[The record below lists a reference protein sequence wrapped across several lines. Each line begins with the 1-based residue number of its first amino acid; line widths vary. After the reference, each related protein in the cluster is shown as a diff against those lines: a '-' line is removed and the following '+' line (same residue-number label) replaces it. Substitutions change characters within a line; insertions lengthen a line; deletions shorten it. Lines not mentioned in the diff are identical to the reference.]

1 LDDDYTL
8 AILHLDY
15 QQRLQLCARDI
26 DVDAFELS
34 QYPSSMLNSTFISN
48 KIIPYP
54 TDSVPHLIPIQPEA
68 TDDGI
73 NMCEY
78 NFQGGV
84 LVVGGMQI
92 LLFELSSRGS
102 QEKVKGKR
110 KRLEAK
116 KKSTDAAEVFRAK
129 AKELERESRKK
140 KPNAVVEWPWS
151 NITTYVFLFKSIW
164 DNFSIYYSRW
174 CCVDDVPSRFIL
186 GDSFG
191 RLALLSVGNV
201 KEFGLI
207 LIPLGQV

>member
-1 LDDDYTL
+1 MDDDYTL

-34 QYPSSMLNSTFISN
+34 QHLSSLLNLTSISN

-54 TDSVPHLIPIQPEA
+54 TDSVPRLIPLQPEA
-68 TDDGI
+68 IDDGI
-73 NMCEY
+73 NMREY
-78 NFQGGV
+78 RFQGGV
-84 LVVGGMQI
+84 LVVGGTQI
-92 LLFELSSRGS
+92 HLFELSSRES

-116 KKSTDAAEVFRAK
+116 KKSTDVAEVSRAK

-151 NITTYVFLFKSIW
+151 NIASYVSLFKSI
-164 DNFSIYYSRW
+164 
-174 CCVDDVPSRFIL
+174 
-186 GDSFG
+186 
-191 RLALLSVGNV
+191 
-201 KEFGLI
+201 
-207 LIPLGQV
+207 

>member
-1 LDDDYTL
+1 
-8 AILHLDY
+8 
-15 QQRLQLCARDI
+15 
-26 DVDAFELS
+26 
-34 QYPSSMLNSTFISN
+34 LNSTFISN

-92 LLFELSSRGS
+92 LLFELSSRES

-151 NITTYVFLFKSIW
+151 NITTYVFLFKSI
-164 DNFSIYYSRW
+164 
-174 CCVDDVPSRFIL
+174 
-186 GDSFG
+186 
-191 RLALLSVGNV
+191 
-201 KEFGLI
+201 
-207 LIPLGQV
+207 

>member
-1 LDDDYTL
+1 MDDYTL

-34 QYPSSMLNSTFISN
+34 QHPSSLLNSTFISN
-48 KIIPYP
+48 QTIPYP
-54 TDSVPHLIPIQPEA
+54 TDSVPRLIPVQPE
-68 TDDGI
+68 TVDDGI
-73 NMCEY
+73 NIREY
-78 NFQGGV
+78 SFQGGV
-84 LVVGGMQI
+84 LLVGGMQI
-92 LLFELSSRGS
+92 LLFELSSSES

-110 KRLEAK
+110 KRLEAR
-116 KKSTDAAEVFRAK
+116 KKSTDAAEVSRAK

-151 NITTYVFLFKSIW
+151 QISAYVYILNPFEIIFSTYYL
-164 DNFSIYYSRW
+164 RW
-174 CCVDDVPSRFIL
+174 CDVDDVPSRFIL

>member
-1 LDDDYTL
+1 M

-34 QYPSSMLNSTFISN
+34 QHPSSLLNSTFISN
-48 KIIPYP
+48 IIIPYP
-54 TDSVPHLIPIQPEA
+54 TDSVPRLIPVQPEKI
-68 TDDGI
+68 DDGI
-73 NMCEY
+73 NSSECS
-78 NFQGGV
+78 FQGGI
-84 LVVGGMQI
+84 LLVGGRQI
-92 LLFELSSRGS
+92 LLFELASRET
-102 QEKVKGKR
+102 QEKLKGKR
-110 KRLEAK
+110 KRLEAR

-140 KPNAVVEWPWS
+140 KPSAVVEWPWS
-151 NITTYVFLFKSIW
+151 HITAYVYIFKSMW
-164 DNFSIYYSRW
+164 DDFSIYYLRW
-174 CCVDDVPSRFIL
+174 CSVDDVPSRFII